1 MGATDQSGRTLLSK
15 PYTFNV
21 RPWELKNTESINV
34 LDALGSYIRVGSRDV
49 EVMHI
54 LPRLNEDINE
64 EWISD
69 RTRSA
74 YDGLNSQRLTTPMIR
89 KGDTFVRANWADAL
103 QRVALEMKAV
113 GSSIKAVAGQLAD
126 AESLVALKDLI
137 NTLDQR
143 MSP

>member
-1 MGATDQSGRTLLSK
+1 
-15 PYTFNV
+15 
-21 RPWELKNTESINV
+21 
-34 LDALGSYIRVGSRDV
+34 
-49 EVMHI
+49 MHI

-74 YDGLNSQRLTTPMIR
+74 YDGLKSQRLTTPMVR

-103 QRVALEMKAV
+103 QRVALVMKAV
-113 GSSIKAVAGQLAD
+113 GSSIKAVTGQLAD
-126 AESLVALKDLI
+126 ENRWLRLKILS
-137 NTLDQR
+137 TLLDQR